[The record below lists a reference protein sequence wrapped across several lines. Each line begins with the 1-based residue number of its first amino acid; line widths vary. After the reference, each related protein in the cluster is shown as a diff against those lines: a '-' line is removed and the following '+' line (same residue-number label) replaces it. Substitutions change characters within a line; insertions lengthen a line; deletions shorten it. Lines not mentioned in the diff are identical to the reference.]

1 MNSKN
6 SKLIFLN
13 LIVFIAIFLKP
24 TEIFRFVMF
33 LENGRNY
40 QVKNRNLKTPYSDRK
55 KFFQSLNN
63 DYDKLITEY
72 RSFVGWNRKKFKS
85 KYINIEG

>member
-13 LIVFIAIFLKP
+13 LIVFIAIFLTP
-24 TEIFRFVMF
+24 PVIFRFVMF

-63 DYDKLITEY
+63 DYDKMIPHGFLAGHLFGE
-72 RSFVGWNRKKFKS
+72 
-85 KYINIEG
+85 